1 MITVVLRCKVN
12 LGWNSRDVGVGE
24 SDVFADVAPVR
35 IHERDVSTE
44 QNTELKEKEIKTVFL
59 SGSAGRDAAAA
70 LGQVAAKPKTR
81 SIGVGD
87 SKVYDLTD
95 AAGESSVQVSQSNN
109 NQVSGGETIGPH
121 PADGSVTRGG
131 STSLRGRVRSPHMAK
146 LQAASVPLTLGQLRR
161 GTDGRIAVS
170 LNAHL
175 RQWHNIGDDKLTVS
189 CVP

>member
-1 MITVVLRCKVN
+1 MITVVLRYKVN

-109 NQVSGGETIGPH
+109 NQVS
-121 PADGSVTRGG
+121 
-131 STSLRGRVRSPHMAK
+131 
-146 LQAASVPLTLGQLRR
+146 
-161 GTDGRIAVS
+161 
-170 LNAHL
+170 
-175 RQWHNIGDDKLTVS
+175 RQWRRDDRPPPRRRQCDSRRMYVLPWTGPQS
-189 CVP
+189 THG